1 MEKKKIIKKKPNNQ
15 EIKKIETKPNITI
28 PKRPKESRGIKT
40 STIVTIV
47 IDIILLVGTFVGFY
61 HFFDKVTALIIT
73 GLLFFILLIGA
84 YLDKPKKTSKVRR
97 VFKVLFTIFLTIC
110 LIGVLAV
117 CAFFGY
123 IVKNAPSFEKEL
135 LKEKEAT
142 IIYDK
147 DGNEYAKIGT
157 DIRENIEYPQLSEQ
171 FVDALIATED
181 SRFFQ
186 HNGFDLMRFVKAAG
200 GQLVKKLLGGSD
212 NAGGG
217 STLTMQVVK
226 NTFTSSEDE
235 GIKGIIRKF
244 TDIYI
249 SIFQLEKNYTKEQII
264 EFYVNNHEL
273 IGNIGGIQE
282 GSRFLFNKDAKDL
295 TLPEAA
301 LVAGLYQA
309 PTYYNPYNNPERA
322 EKRRETVLNL
332 MVRHH
337 YITKEERE
345 LAMSVPVESLLNQ
358 NHANTNVY
366 QGFIDLV
373 CEEVKKRWGVD
384 PYQVPLLINTTMDRK
399 VQDGINDIMSGKT
412 YKWKDD
418 KIQGGIAVINSTN
431 GQIKAVGTGRN
442 RNGAKSYSY
451 ATFDKD
457 TLRQIGSTA
466 KPLFDYGPGIEY
478 NNWSTAKIFDDSAY
492 TYSGGR
498 AIHNYDGVYKGKITL
513 RYALLD
519 SRNIPALK
527 AFQQVDNK
535 KIVELVTTVGITP
548 EIDKNGYIHE
558 AHAIGAFTGSS
569 PLVMAGAYQIF
580 SNGGYFFEPFS
591 VTKITFRDTG
601 ESDEYTSKKIKVIS
615 DSTAWMITDVLKDV
629 TNSSSRFRPKLSDD
643 IVAIKTGTTNFDSA
657 TKKKFKLKDY
667 AIRDYWVD
675 GYTKDTVISV
685 WMGYDKISNK
695 NYLNFNSDGWRRDGL
710 FVAAAK
716 VSFSHKKSDWSR
728 PKAVVP
734 VTVEKGSDPPKLP
747 SNNTPGDQKITEY
760 FKAGT
765 EPTEVS
771 TKYLSSLN
779 PTGLTG
785 TMRSDN
791 SVLLSWNPV
800 ANPGYQEDLTFG
812 YLIFYNGTQIDFTT
826 NTTYIVTNGSVGT
839 YTVKSGYK
847 SKDGKS
853 YKNTSTGTSVK
864 VETSIT
870 AKLTGSSYSS
880 YNVGD
885 YIPSSLYDGSMVYVS
900 NNITGENVTSQAKIT
915 KSITDK
921 NGNTV
926 STVTSSAANTY
937 KVTYKIEYNGKTEY
951 LSNTIEIKGNTPPP
965 QEEPEEEP
973 PENTD

>member
-1 MEKKKIIKKKPNNQ
+1 MEKKKIVKKKEAPNK
-15 EIKKIETKPNITI
+15 EKASI
-28 PKRPKESRGIKT
+28 PKRPKQRIKT
-40 STIVTIV
+40 SLIATLV
-47 IDIILLVGTFVGFY
+47 IGAILLIGTFVVMMQLY
-61 HFFDKVTALIIT
+61 DKVVALIVT
-73 GLLFFILLIGA
+73 GLLLIVLLIGA
-84 YLDKPKKTSKVRR
+84 YLDKPKKTSKVRKF
-97 VFKVLFTIFLTIC
+97 FKIILMIILALCI
-110 LIGVLAV
+110 IGVLAV
-117 CAFFGY
+117 CAFLGY
-123 IVKNAPSFEKEL
+123 VVKNAPDFETEL

-200 GQLVKKLLGGSD
+200 GQLITKLLGGGD

-226 NTFTSSEDE
+226 NTFTSTEDQ
-235 GIKGIIRKF
+235 GIQGIIRKF

-345 LAMSVPVESLLNQ
+345 LAMAVPVESLLNQ

-373 CEEVKKRWGVD
+373 CEEVKNRWGVD

-399 VQDGINDIMSGKT
+399 VQDGINDIMNGKT

-478 NNWSTAKIFDDSAY
+478 NNWSTGKVFDDSPY
-492 TYSGGR
+492 TYSNGKT
-498 AIHNYDGVYKGKITL
+498 IHNHDNRYFGKITL
-513 RYALLD
+513 RTALAE

-527 AFQQVDNK
+527 AFQQVDNR

-548 EIDKNGYIHE
+548 EISDGRIHE

-580 SNGGYFFEPFS
+580 SNGGYYYQPFS
-591 VTKITFRDTG
+591 VTKVVFRDTG
-601 ESDEYTSKKIKVIS
+601 EEDEYTSPKVKVIS
-615 DSTAWMITDVLKDV
+615 EATAWMITDVLKDV
-629 TNSSSRFRPKLSDD
+629 GRTSSFNSLLSSDV
-643 IVAIKTGTTNFDSA
+643 VAVKTGTTNFDSK
-657 TKKKFKLKDY
+657 TKSKYKLSGD
-667 AIRDYWVD
+667 AIREYWVD
-675 GYTKDTVISV
+675 GYTKDTVISI

-695 NYLNFNSDGWRRDGL
+695 NCLKYSSDGWRRNSL
-710 FVAAAK
+710 FKAAAK
-716 VSFSHKKSDWSR
+716 AAFSHKKNDWSK
-728 PKAVVP
+728 PKSVIA
-734 VTVEKGSDPPKLP
+734 VTVEKGSDPLKLP
-747 SNNTPGDQKITEY
+747 SENTPSDQKITEY
-760 FKAGT
+760 FKSGT

-771 TKYLSSLN
+771 TKYLSSSN
-779 PTGLTG
+779 PSGLSG
-785 TMRSDN
+785 TIRSDGN
-791 SVLLSWNPV
+791 VLLSWNPV
-800 ANPGYQEDLTFG
+800 SNPGYQEKYTFG
-812 YLIFYNGTQIDFTT
+812 YIVYYNGEHVDFTT
-826 NTTYIVTNGSVGT
+826 NTTYVASNGMGT

-847 SKDGKS
+847 SGDQKYS
-853 YKNTSTGTSVK
+853 NTSSGVSVK
-864 VETSIT
+864 VESKI
-870 AKLTGSSYSS
+870 AASLTGNSYTS

-885 YIPSSLYDGSMVYVS
+885 YIPSNLYDKSLVRVMDTTT
-900 NNITGENVTSQAKIT
+900 NTDVTSEAKIT
-915 KSITDK
+915 VTITDK
-921 NGNTV
+921 SGNTV
-926 STVTSSAANTY
+926 NAPSSAAANTY
-937 KVTYKIEYNGKTEY
+937 KVTYKIEYRGKTEY
-951 LSNTIEIKGNTPPP
+951 LSNTISITAPPP
-965 QEEPEEEP
+965 PPVEPETEETTEEPEA
-973 PENTD
+973 